1 MRVYANSSA
10 AACSKPGLFSAAYA
24 SSAVVESI
32 TYVHSPQDVAR
43 VRHGVLTRII
53 SGIRSD
59 FWGYF
64 QPILEYMPKNCSA
77 DVLAVIKHIDSVF
90 TGKDT
95 NAINQLLSVWN
106 FTALSNHLDD
116 AAGARELLAS

>member
-1 MRVYANSSA
+1 M
-10 AACSKPGLFSAAYA
+10 LM
-24 SSAVVESI
+24 
-32 TYVHSPQDVAR
+32 
-43 VRHGVLTRII
+43 RII
-53 SGIRSD
+53 SGFHSD

-77 DVLAVIKHIDSVF
+77 DVLAVIEHIDSVF
-90 TGKDT
+90 TGKDR

-116 AAGARELLAS
+116 AAGARELLVS